1 MLQMSSLGLS
11 SCDPDVEREGPSG
24 ILANIIALATA
35 KAPEMEIFPQGTV
48 LVVAEEGL
56 ARCAYLIEI
65 NIFSSV
71 KND

>member
-48 LVVAEEGL
+48 LVVAEEAL
-56 ARCAYLIEI
+56 
-65 NIFSSV
+65 
-71 KND
+71 